1 MISENNNELNAKNEN
16 GQPTDGLTEEAVM
29 TVESVADNAFREEFP
44 EGFDE
49 LSDEDLIA
57 DLEALADELQDFAH
71 IDSLSLFSW
80 LLQSVLQ
87 DSQLPRNQ
95 DGLLLCPQ

>member
-57 DLEALADELQDFAH
+57 DLEALADELQDFPDT
-71 IDSLSLFSW
+71 IFSIEDSLYEEDSLDDES
-80 LLQSVLQ
+80 
-87 DSQLPRNQ
+87 
-95 DGLLLCPQ
+95 

>member
-57 DLEALADELQDFAH
+57 DLEALADELQDFPDTIFPLRIH
-71 IDSLSLFSW
+71 STRKILW
-80 LLQSVLQ
+80 MMMI
-87 DSQLPRNQ
+87 PCTMNI
-95 DGLLLCPQ
+95 